1 MARKTTFVGASSEQI
16 SRIGWRAEIFVGAF
30 VAKRPVH
37 IPHGAES
44 PEGGGREDVVTMHEG
59 ALGVAKFA
67 VVAQS
72 VDKEIARKGFD
83 IHHLFSFPLF
93 DSGGE
98 AFHLLA
104 QLGSKGL
111 FRLFAIGF
119 DVVFGFGRFDTH
131 GQMEVAFF
139 VFSIVVVEFEERTL
153 AFVFEFHA
161 VGGSI
166 HLFGEEIEAA
176 IFLIHV
182 EFYGQHVIGC
192 DRAHELCGTK
202 SDGIGEKRT
211 EHGLGEEHPR
221 LAFRSA

>member
-1 MARKTTFVGASSEQI
+1 MEV
-16 SRIGWRAEIFVGAF
+16 
-30 VAKRPVH
+30 
-37 IPHGAES
+37 
-44 PEGGGREDVVTMHEG
+44 
-59 ALGVAKFA
+59 
-67 VVAQS
+67 
-72 VDKEIARKGFD
+72 
-83 IHHLFSFPLF
+83 
-93 DSGGE
+93 
-98 AFHLLA
+98 
-104 QLGSKGL
+104 
-111 FRLFAIGF
+111 
-119 DVVFGFGRFDTH
+119 VVF
-131 GQMEVAFF
+131 VS
-139 VFSIVVVEFEERTL
+139 SIVVIEFEERTL

-161 VGGSI
+161 VRGSI